1 MTIRNPIL
9 PGFHPDPAILRVGE
23 DYYIATS
30 TFEWHPGVQLHHSRD
45 LVHWRPI
52 GGALTTQD
60 HLDLRGVPD
69 SGGVWAPDLT
79 YAGGRFHL
87 VYGVIDNYSFG
98 FQDTTVRMT
107 TAPTIEGPWS
117 APVTLPSRGFDPSLF
132 HDEDGSTWLVN
143 MALDRHIGRTGFA
156 GIEVLPIKDGR
167 PAGEAVLIQPPTA
180 YGVTEGPRIYRLNG
194 WYYLLVAEGGTEY
207 GHGALVLRSRTL
219 TGPYEPDPNGP
230 LITSRHDPDL
240 PLQKAGHA
248 GLVATPAGE
257 WYTSFLVARPYT
269 ERGRCVLGRET
280 ALQRIEWADE
290 WPRVPGGVPE
300 LEVPAPDLPPHPWPD
315 EPEPWAGLRRP
326 VTAEWVEF
334 GAGGRVRIRGGQTPY
349 GRRSP
354 SLLARRVTDAR
365 QGFAATM
372 SFRPSSPHQSAGIT
386 AYYNSRNWY
395 YLAATADGLV
405 LTVSDHGRRTIL
417 HQDPGAPAEL
427 GLRLTF
433 DGPALRFATDTGDG
447 WHDLGIKADPTIL
460 SDEYALEKLDDQ
472 ILAFGFTG
480 AFAGLWV
487 QDLAHEGA
495 TADFLV
501 HPRTP

>member
-1 MTIRNPIL
+1 MAIRNPIL
-9 PGFHPDPAILRVGE
+9 PGFHPDPAILRVDD

-45 LVHWRPI
+45 LVHWRTV
-52 GGALTTQD
+52 GGALTTED

-79 YAGGRFHL
+79 YANGQFHL
-87 VYGVIDNYSFG
+87 VYGVVDNYSFG
-98 FQDTTVRMT
+98 FMDVTVRMT
-107 TAPTIEGPWS
+107 TAPTIEGPWAS
-117 APVTLPSRGFDPSLF
+117 PVTLAGRGFDPSLF

-143 MALDRHIGRTGFA
+143 MAVDRSIGGRGFA
-156 GIEVLPIKDGR
+156 GIEIQPIKDGR
-167 PAGEAVLIQPPTA
+167 PAGDAVLIQPLTA
-180 YGVTEGPRIYRLNG
+180 YGVTEGPRLYQLHG

-207 GHGALVLRSRTL
+207 RHGALVLRSRTRL
-219 TGPYEPDPNGP
+219 GPYEPDPNGP
-230 LITSRHDPDL
+230 LITSRHDPKL

-248 GLVATPAGE
+248 GLVVTPGGE
-257 WYTSFLVARPYT
+257 WYTSFLVGRPYT

-280 ALQRIEWADE
+280 ALQQVVWEDE
-290 WPRVPGGVPE
+290 WPRVPGGAPA
-300 LEVPAPDLPPHPWPD
+300 LEVPAPDLPAHPWPPS
-315 EPEPWAGLRRP
+315 PEPWAGLRRP
-326 VTAEWVEF
+326 ITAEWASF
-334 GAGGRVRIRGGQTPY
+334 LDNGQIRIRGGQTPY

-354 SLLARRVTDAR
+354 SLLGRRVTDTR
-365 QGFAATM
+365 QSFAATM
-372 SFRPSSPHQSAGIT
+372 SFRAVGPHQAAGIT

-405 LTVSDHGRRTIL
+405 LTVSDRGRRTIRYQQAL
-417 HQDPGAPAEL
+417 ETDQI

-433 DGPALRFATDTGDG
+433 DGPVLRFATDTGDG
-447 WHDLGIKADPTIL
+447 WRDLGISADPTIL
-460 SDEYALEKLDDQ
+460 SDEYALEKVDEQ

-495 TADFLV
+495 TADFRV
-501 HPRTP
+501 HP